1 MSDDLDPSEKLGSSA
16 AVRGEFEYA
25 RSAGAWMPWAA
36 FFCALGWWGAVAGG
50 VLAVIGWDALTSA
63 PAAFLGAGAMCALLP
78 GIMLIMSGF
87 MARESTRSARA
98 NAIVMDAAARLLSP
112 SEHIASEAETFADQM
127 RTSAQSVDKAMN
139 HALSALKAMSG
150 ELGDERLRVESVA
163 YASADNARELA
174 ERLAAERTALE
185 SLARDIRSQ
194 TNDMSEAIP
203 RQAALMVEAAKAAG
217 EEVAK
222 ADNSLE
228 ARLDAMQSGTEAL
241 ARQLTKLD
249 ELARDASQ
257 RTETLTFAIARVEEK
272 LGQSQKTVDQ
282 AVRAGEMAAAAAG
295 TSGDAL
301 RDAVS
306 VALDGARDA
315 SAAIQQRTREA
326 SEEAARALAALRSA
340 GEEAAS
346 SIRAAGNAARSETDI
361 VERRLA
367 NVSSTLSEVS
377 RRTPEPKPAQLTYPN
392 EVPADER
399 GVNGRGVNGSY
410 SNGHAAPPL
419 PPEPPAEPP
428 RIAIPMTPPQP
439 APAPAPAPSLAPPS
453 DDELFEGETEQHL
466 AEPEPAAPEPVAEP
480 PMMDA
485 SALRDHLRGEPNDGG
500 AVAPGGQV
508 AKANG
513 DTAWGDILADI
524 DTPPVDAPPSDTLP
538 EDPEEGV
545 RILLERLQESG
556 IELPKM
562 FKPRDKRKIA
572 AASKKGDGARREAV
586 RGCASTNVDRVAG
599 RLRGNPELR
608 TLAEYFLQ
616 NEQDIALSYL
626 EKTAKTGK
634 HASPRLSAYLLIDAA
649 LA

>member
-1 MSDDLDPSEKLGSSA
+1 MSDELTPSAEIESSA
-16 AVRGEFEYA
+16 QVRGEFEVA

-36 FFCALGWWGAVAGG
+36 FFCALCWWGAIGG
-50 VLAVIGWDALTSA
+50 GALAVIGWETLSATS
-63 PAAFLGAGAMCALLP
+63 PAFLGAGAMCALLP
-78 GIMLIMSGF
+78 GVMLVMAGF

-112 SEHIASEAETFADQM
+112 SEHVAMEAETFADQM

-174 ERLAAERTALE
+174 ERLAAERIALE

-194 TNDMSEAIP
+194 TSDMSEAIP
-203 RQAALMVEAAKAAG
+203 RQAALMVDAARAAG

-222 ADNSLE
+222 ADSSLE
-228 ARLDAMQSGTEAL
+228 TRLIAMKSGTDAL
-241 ARQLTKLD
+241 SDQLAELD
-249 ELARDASQ
+249 QLAKDAGQ
-257 RTETLTFAIARVEEK
+257 RTEKLTYAIARVEEK
-272 LGQSQKTVDQ
+272 LDQSNKTVDQ

-315 SAAIQQRTREA
+315 SAAIQQHTREA
-326 SEEAARALAALRSA
+326 SEEAARALAALRAA
-340 GEEAAS
+340 GEEAAN
-346 SIRAAGNAARSETDI
+346 SIRAAGNAARAETDI

-367 NVSSTLSEVS
+367 NVSGTLSEVA
-377 RRTPEPKPAQLTYPN
+377 RRTPQTKPQPYPN
-392 EVPADER
+392 EVAPTPNTA
-399 GVNGRGVNGSY
+399 NGYGA
-410 SNGHAAPPL
+410 NGHASTGYTNGYSAPP
-419 PPEPPAEPP
+419 PVPSPEPVTEPP
-428 RIAIPMTPPQP
+428 RIAIPMTPQP
-439 APAPAPAPSLAPPS
+439 APPAAPSLAPPR
-453 DDELFEGETEQHL
+453 DDVLFEGD
-466 AEPEPAAPEPVAEP
+466 ADFAPAPVEAKNDTAPAMLDPN
-480 PMMDA
+480 
-485 SALRDHLRGEPNDGG
+485 ALRNHLRGEPQDAG
-500 AVAPGGQV
+500 AVAPV
-508 AKANG
+508 AENAQANG
-513 DTAWGDILADI
+513 DQAWGDILADI
-524 DTPPVDAPPSDTLP
+524 DGPHQEPLP

-572 AASKKGDGARREAV
+572 AASKKGDIERRGAV
-586 RGCASTNVDRVAG
+586 RSCASIDVDRVAG
-599 RLRGNPELR
+599 RLRGNPDLR
-608 TLAEYFLQ
+608 RLADYFLR